1 MNEDTIRNLFEEA
14 GKILADR
21 KQETQSGQCFNCID
35 ICGVGTIET
44 RHTEI
49 IAALLDPQGNH
60 GFGAES
66 LKAFFRQCNLPEFAD
81 NCEDCRVQTEVK
93 IPGRRPDIVIR
104 GKDLCV
110 VIENKTNTSD
120 HYMQLADYRDWVQKQ
135 KATYKALLYLTY
147 EGYKASDKYIADKE
161 YECISY
167 TKTMCNWLQECAG
180 MKSDPA
186 ADFCKQYAK
195 FIKNTIMGDGTVNNN
210 MTETILADV
219 ESFKAAACINQSFA
233 KAKSACLTQCVK
245 ECCKKDIVK
254 VDTKSVWIEYPGNKP
269 YHIGFQWDNKC
280 CYYGIARNEQTPG
293 FEKCQ
298 LDGFLPATDWWIAYK
313 YAEKGFNC
321 DWLDSEFLAAQWEKD
336 NFDSFK
342 KFISECITEVK
353 NMISQNPEIK

>member
-1 MNEDTIRNLFEEA
+1 MENAIGQLLEEA
-14 GKILADR
+14 GKILVDC
-21 KQETQSGQCFNCID
+21 KQETQSGKCFNCID

-66 LKAFFRQCNLPEFAD
+66 LKAFFRQCNLPKFAD

-135 KATYKALLYLTY
+135 EATYKALLYLTY
-147 EGYKASDKYIADKE
+147 EGYKASDKYIEDKE

-167 TKTMCNWLQECAG
+167 TKTICNWLQECAG
-180 MKSDPA
+180 MKSDSA

-254 VDTKSVWIEYPGNKP
+254 VASNSIWIEYPGNKP
-269 YHIGFQWDNKC
+269 YHIGFQWDSKC

-293 FEKCQ
+293 FEKCR
-298 LDGFLPATDWWIAYK
+298 LDGFQSATDWWIAYK
-313 YAEKGFNC
+313 YAEEGFNC

-342 KFISECITEVK
+342 KFISECIEVVK
-353 NMISQNPEIK
+353 QTIAQNPAIK

>member
-1 MNEDTIRNLFEEA
+1 MENAIRQLLEEA

-21 KQETQSGQCFNCID
+21 KQETQSGKCFNCID

-66 LKAFFRQCNLPEFAD
+66 LKAFFRACGLTEFSD
-81 NCEDCRVQTEVK
+81 HCEDCCVRTEVK
-93 IPGRRPDIVIR
+93 IPGRRPDIVIS

-147 EGYKASDKYIADKE
+147 EGYNASDKYIADKE

-167 TKTMCNWLQECAG
+167 TKTICNWLQECAG

-254 VDTKSVWIEYPGNKP
+254 VNTNSIWIEYPGNKP
-269 YHIGFQWDNKC
+269 YHIGFQWDSKC
-280 CYYGIARNEQTPG
+280 CYYGIARNERTPD
-293 FEKCQ
+293 FEKCR
-298 LDGFLPATDWWIAYK
+298 LDGFQSATDWWIAYK

-321 DWLDSEFLAAQWEKD
+321 DWLDSEFLSAQWEKD

-353 NMISQNPEIK
+353 NVISQNPEIK